1 MTVDVSERPYTSD
14 VIVAMCRLN
23 EIAVPGDYR
32 SSLHAM
38 LTEMAWDVA
47 KMTNH
52 TDVTG
57 NAVTY
62 RAGRYGVRIRVD
74 QFVEGVRK
82 VERKI
87 TWGTIIYGDK
97 A

>member
-1 MTVDVSERPYTSD
+1 MTVDVRERPYTSD
-14 VIVAMCRLN
+14 VIAAVCRLN
-23 EIAVPGDYR
+23 DVSVPGDYR
-32 SSLHAM
+32 AALHDL
-38 LTEMAWDVA
+38 LTDMAWDVA
-47 KMTNH
+47 KMCNH
-52 TDVTG
+52 SDVTG

-62 RAGRYGVRIRVD
+62 RAGKYGVKIRVD

-87 TWGTIIYGDK
+87 TWGTIIYGDN